1 MASNI
6 YCNDSTT
13 IRTLDLTDAE
23 KLAIQVVRL
32 PFCDHIRTE
41 IFKDFINLQIIIA
54 PRVKYIDKAAFYN
67 CSKLQSIDFP
77 ICHSIDADA
86 FNGCSSLI
94 SVYLPM
100 CYKLDSG
107 VFNGC
112 KMLKVL
118 SLPYCSHLVSPL
130 FVGCD
135 SLELLEL
142 PEIKFIEED
151 GCETAPFIKT
161 IRSQRYVEA
170 TFEFDSGEVYELRS
184 LTCDKI
190 RHALAGQVFKRVS
203 MNIVSMPANVRNTVL
218 SGFYAKEFMV
228 QSNQGP
234 MVNYDV
240 REVHINCK
248 GGNHVALCGINSI
261 ICNDFQTFIQ
271 ESADDIVGYPIECL
285 NSIKDIIGPESSKLT
300 IDISKCFNLDTII
313 APVLEEFTIMIP
325 KESDYKLEGIPE
337 FYFPQLKFLRVLE
350 YNPRNTNRRYMIV
363 ARQYCPNPYLFQ
375 MVRNGVICG
384 GISFESYGPKKGWS
398 TCRANGTSFQF
409 IDVGFNRVLV
419 DEYKYAITI
428 ATALTKE
435 LDPSTVERMQISNPS
450 RFIDIVNTM
459 LPKSKRIVMNS
470 KIF

>member
-6 YCNDSTT
+6 YYNDSTT
-13 IRTLDLTDAE
+13 IRAITLTDAE
-23 KLAIQVVRL
+23 KMAIQVVRL

-41 IFKDFINLQIIIA
+41 MFKNFTNLQIIIA

-67 CSKLQSIDFP
+67 CLKLQSIDFP

-100 CYKLDSG
+100 CYKIDKG

-142 PEIKFIEED
+142 PEIDIVEESR
-151 GCETAPFIKT
+151 CETAPFVKT
-161 IRSQRYVEA
+161 IRSQRYVDA
-170 TFEFDSGEVYELRS
+170 IFELESGEVYTLHS

-203 MNIVSMPANVRNTVL
+203 MNIVSMPSNVEDTVL

-234 MVNYDV
+234 IVNYDV
-240 REVHINCK
+240 KEVHINCK
-248 GGNHVALCGINSI
+248 GGSYVALCGINSI

-271 ESADDIVGYPIECL
+271 ESADDVVGYPIECL
-285 NSIKDIIGPESSKLT
+285 NSIKDIVGPESNKLT
-300 IDISKCFNLDTII
+300 IDIGKCFNLDTII
-313 APVLEEFTIMIP
+313 APVLEEFTIMIA
-325 KESDYKLEGIPE
+325 KNSDYKLEGIPE
-337 FYFPQLKFLRVLE
+337 FYFPQLKYLHVIE
-350 YNPRNTNRRYMIV
+350 YSPRNTARRHMIT
-363 ARQYCPNPYLFQ
+363 AWQYAPNPYLYQ
-375 MVRNGVICG
+375 MIRNGVICG
-384 GISFESYGPKKGWS
+384 GITFESYGPKKGWS
-398 TCRANGTSFQF
+398 SCTKNGTSLQF
-409 IDVGFNRVLV
+409 IDIRPVEVLV
-419 DEYKYAITI
+419 KEYRYAIMVAAI
-428 ATALTKE
+428 LTKD
-435 LDPSTVERMQISNPS
+435 LDPSTIERMQISDSS
-450 RFIDIVNTM
+450 RFTDIVNTM
-459 LPKSKRIVMNS
+459 LPLSLIH
-470 KIF
+470 I